1 MVNMLSE
8 QRDSLPGDTLQNR
21 YRHIQG
27 QAGSP
32 SPPGRPQ
39 FPHFT
44 PRRHPDSGL
53 LRTLGLSCS
62 PTLKRLE
69 R

>member
-32 SPPGRPQ
+32 SPWKAAI
-39 FPHFT
+39 
-44 PRRHPDSGL
+44 
-53 LRTLGLSCS
+53 S
-62 PTLKRLE
+62 PFHTAQAP
-69 R
+69 

>member
-27 QAGSP
+27 QVGSP
-32 SPPGRPQ
+32 SPPEGRN
-39 FPHFT
+39 FPISH
-44 PRRHPDSGL
+44 RAG
-53 LRTLGLSCS
+53 TLIPASCAPS
-62 PTLKRLE
+62 AFHAHRP
-69 R
+69 